1 MSLPIIE
8 TPKYEVQIPST
19 GKVVSYR
26 PYLVREEKILM
37 VALESQDG
45 KQALAA
51 IKDVIKACTFEAIDP
66 NKLTLFDLEYVF
78 LKLRA
83 KSVGETTDVRL
94 RCEKCETYT
103 DNTINLDQIELLW
116 PNGKKEDK
124 TVKLTDKIGLTL
136 QYVTIEKMGNLN
148 LDIKTNVDKMNVMSD
163 MIAASIESIYDENKI
178 YPTIET
184 SRAELDKFIDTLNR
198 TQLDAIEKFLSNMPR
213 LEKKID
219 FVCSKKECNHAN
231 SIVLTGLQSFFA

>member
-1 MSLPIIE
+1 MALPIIE

-124 TVKLTDKIGLTL
+124 TVKLWDKNSGQLLNSLIGHEVKVFSVAFADNDVLASWSDDKTITLWDKNTVGLLRSLSGHGNRVWQVAFDSNSLLTSASR
-136 QYVTIEKMGNLN
+136 EKAVNLWGN
-148 LDIKTNVDKMNVMSD
+148 
-163 MIAASIESIYDENKI
+163 
-178 YPTIET
+178 
-184 SRAELDKFIDTLNR
+184 
-198 TQLDAIEKFLSNMPR
+198 
-213 LEKKID
+213 
-219 FVCSKKECNHAN
+219 
-231 SIVLTGLQSFFA
+231 